1 MDRLSLHASLHAT
14 DPTTFPEAHMSMAQL
29 RDDLLR
35 TDFSAARRKIL
46 WEKVQKK
53 VEANSNVRPMVRENR
68 AGDVG
73 RVWEWVGA
81 TRYIESPAENTRRRS
96 GRVSFVDEDRYL
108 EPAPA
113 AMRDNLALAKTSN
126 APAVAAA
133 VPPPVQQPPP
143 KRKTGL
149 LGRFTESRSYF

>member
-35 TDFSAARRKIL
+35 ADFSAARRKVL

-81 TRYIESPAENTRRRS
+81 TKYIESPADNRRKS
-96 GRVSFVDEDRYL
+96 AAGRVSFADDNRYL
-108 EPAPA
+108 QPAPPTPQDMTVATTSSAAAPAPA
-113 AMRDNLALAKTSN
+113 
-126 APAVAAA
+126 V
-133 VPPPVQQPPP
+133 QPP
-143 KRKTGL
+143 RKKPGL
-149 LGRFTESRSYF
+149 LGRFTERRSYF